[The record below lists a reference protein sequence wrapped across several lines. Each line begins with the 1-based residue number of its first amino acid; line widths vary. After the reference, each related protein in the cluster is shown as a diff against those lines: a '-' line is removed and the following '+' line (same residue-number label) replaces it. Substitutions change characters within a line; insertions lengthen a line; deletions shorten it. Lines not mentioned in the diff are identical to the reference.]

1 MEPEIALTI
10 LAIALEVVLMVGAVV
25 VGIAF
30 ARWIGLIKG

>member
-1 MEPEIALTI
+1 MESEITFTI
-10 LAIALEVVLMVGAVV
+10 LVIASETVLMVGAVV